1 MRMRTDGVSFCGLW
15 PESSFQQIF
24 HCATGNT
31 GQTIE
36 GFRTGLVEGFPSLLI
51 HLNGAKANQERMGHC
66 EWSSQLT
73 SNFTWSSAQ
82 ARGTNFQGSLLQALL
97 GSSAQARETNFQG
110 SLPQALL
117 GSSAQARENNFQ
129 GSLLQALRVSFAQT
143 PGQAEPVFTRPR
155 VLRFRL
161 RAARLLIASRPNAPL
176 RGLNVGLCGDR

>member
-1 MRMRTDGVSFCGLW
+1 
-15 PESSFQQIF
+15 
-24 HCATGNT
+24 
-31 GQTIE
+31 
-36 GFRTGLVEGFPSLLI
+36 
-51 HLNGAKANQERMGHC
+51 MGHC

-161 RAARLLIASRPNAPL
+161 RACAPINRQSPQRASSRLERGALWRSLAQPCARNPR
-176 RGLNVGLCGDR
+176 NVSV